1 MLNILLTFFLPPSYL
16 RSASSC
22 RVKPDHTRYH
32 HPRASCAWER
42 LHADES
48 VDINSNQTTEPPLLC
63 SPTPRLATNLA
74 SKSDPST
81 NTMSNQEKLQQFLA
95 ALELR
100 RDALANEQTMD
111 SLHRRLDC
119 RLLTTHLRHPIP
131 QFLPSTAADMRTVI
145 QRFSR
150 KPPNSSTS
158 LHSQSNSPPLFEKK
172 ASTWLFL
179 SFGAKTLGFP
189 L

>member
-1 MLNILLTFFLPPSYL
+1 MVESLLLNILLTSFLPVREGLNWIIRDIILPEPVA
-16 RSASSC
+16 RG
-22 RVKPDHTRYH
+22 KG
-32 HPRASCAWER
+32 
-42 LHADES
+42 LHAGES

-63 SPTPRLATNLA
+63 SPTSLLATNLA
-74 SKSDPST
+74 SKSHPST
-81 NTMSNQEKLQQFLA
+81 NTMFNQEKLQQLLA

-119 RLLTTHLRHPIP
+119 RRLTTHLRHLIP
-131 QFLPSTAADMRTVI
+131 HFLPSTAADMRTVI

-150 KPPNSSTS
+150 KLPNSSTS
-158 LHSQSNSPPLFEKK
+158 LHSQRNSPPLFEKK
-172 ASTWLFL
+172 VSTWLFL